1 VTLHQDWRDFICD
14 PGRPARFLSSIGRGI
29 EAAQDQ
35 PVDAEILAAFLDRLA
50 GGGADVELLANAID
64 LAHGGYAA
72 FCTEHLPHLL
82 DALANERLAEDAVV
96 GPALRGNPRWDRTMV
111 ARRTGRIPR
120 THFVSRLPARSF
132 DLPENVLVRW
142 LLDSL
147 SAAVE
152 GMALR
157 VGSAALP
164 DGLLRIREAVE
175 TALSHRWF
183 REVTVAAFPTEAM
196 FAAASRQRLP
206 AYRIASGL
214 ARRRAEKDLRR
225 VRGRWF
231 KVFDFLRA
239 NWLSPVD
246 TDDLFELFAL
256 ALVLDV
262 LEVNLGLGP
271 AREYGLALRG
281 RDHVALYDLPGG
293 DTLRVFFDQSP
304 RTTLAASSQYQQT
317 VLVHHGLTGSAR
329 RPDVTLVRKPALD
342 GRQTVMFIEVKETGQ
357 TRYAS
362 DSIYKAFGYL
372 QDFSLLWGP
381 DEPGPRIVLLFP
393 ADVAPRAGVV
403 VAEQD
408 VLLLSSNGAA
418 ALGEAIRSRFHL
430 PEGSLTSA

>member
-29 EAAQDQ
+29 EEAQDQ
-35 PVDAEILAAFLDRLA
+35 PVDAEILTAFLERLA

-72 FCTEHLPHLL
+72 FCTDQLPHLL

-111 ARRTGRIPR
+111 ARRTGRIPS
-120 THFVSRLPARSF
+120 THFISRLPTRSF
-132 DLPENVLVRW
+132 ELPENLLVRW

-152 GMALR
+152 SMALR
-157 VGSAALP
+157 VGNAALP
-164 DGLLRIREAVE
+164 DSLLRIREAVE
-175 TALSHRWF
+175 AALSHHWF
-183 REVTVAAFPTEAM
+183 REVTVPTLPTEAM
-196 FAAASRQRLP
+196 FAGASRHRMP

-214 ARRRAEKDLRR
+214 ARRRAERDLRR

-239 NWLSPVD
+239 NWLSPID

-262 LEVNLGLGP
+262 LETDLGLGP

-293 DTLRVFFDQSP
+293 DTLQVFFDQSP
-304 RTTLAASSQYQQT
+304 RRTLAASSQYQQT
-317 VLVHHGLTGSAR
+317 LQAHHGLTGTAR
-329 RPDVTLVRKPALD
+329 RPDVTLVRTPAQG
-342 GRQTVMFIEVKETGQ
+342 GRRTVMFVEVKETGQ

-372 QDFSLLWGP
+372 HDFNSLWVP
-381 DEPGPRIVLLFP
+381 DEPGPRLVLLFP

-403 VAEQD
+403 VADQD
-408 VLLLSSNGAA
+408 VLLLSSDGAVS
-418 ALGEAIRSRFHL
+418 LGEAIRSRFHL
-430 PEGSLTSA
+430 PSAA